1 MRLVA
6 GLGNPGREYDGTR
19 HNIGF
24 DIVDVL
30 ASQIGAT
37 PWKAWKKG
45 LVAKGKLGDEDL
57 VLLKPQTFMNLSG
70 DSVSPAL
77 SFYKLPPEHLIVV
90 HDELDFELGDVRLKF
105 GGGHGGHNGLR
116 SIMNSSGRDFGR
128 LRIGV
133 GRPPKGWEG
142 AKWVLSR
149 FRADEEPLLDE
160 ATVRTCEAIGMIV
173 KHGFSAAMNKFNRR
187 SDKPNGGDPKCL

>member
-1 MRLVA
+1 ME
-6 GLGNPGREYDGTR
+6 GLE
-19 HNIGF
+19 
-24 DIVDVL
+24 
-30 ASQIGAT
+30 
-37 PWKAWKKG
+37 KG
-45 LVAKGKLGDEDL
+45 LVAKGKLGGEDL
-57 VLLKPQTFMNLSG
+57 VLLKPQTYMNLSG

-77 SFYKLPPEHLIVV
+77 AFYKLPPEHLIVV

-173 KHGFSAAMNKFNRR
+173 KDGFPAAMNKFNRR

>member
-1 MRLVA
+1 M
-6 GLGNPGREYDGTR
+6 
-19 HNIGF
+19 
-24 DIVDVL
+24 L

-45 LVAKGKLGDEDL
+45 LVAKGKLGGEDL
-57 VLLKPQTFMNLSG
+57 ILLKPQTYMNLSG

-77 SFYKLPPEHLIVV
+77 AFYKLPPEHLIVV

-173 KHGFSAAMNKFNRR
+173 KDGFPAAMNKFNRR

>member
-45 LVAKGKLGDEDL
+45 LVAKGKLGGEDL
-57 VLLKPQTFMNLSG
+57 VLLKPQTYMNLSG

-77 SFYKLPPEHLIVV
+77 AFYKLLQ
-90 HDELDFELGDVRLKF
+90 
-105 GGGHGGHNGLR
+105 
-116 SIMNSSGRDFGR
+116 SI
-128 LRIGV
+128 
-133 GRPPKGWEG
+133 
-142 AKWVLSR
+142 
-149 FRADEEPLLDE
+149 
-160 ATVRTCEAIGMIV
+160 
-173 KHGFSAAMNKFNRR
+173 
-187 SDKPNGGDPKCL
+187 